1 MAKPEVI
8 FTERAPDALGPYSQA
23 IKAGSFVFTAGQ
35 IALDRKTNK
44 LVEGDIRDQT
54 RQVLTNLEHILKAA
68 GCDWKNVVKS
78 TIFLTDLGDFGAMNE
93 EYGSKF
99 GASPPARST
108 VQVSRLPLDAKV
120 EIDLVAFKG

>member
-44 LVEGDIRDQT
+44 LVDGDVREQT
-54 RQVLTNLEHILKAA
+54 RQVMLNLEHVLKAA
-68 GCDWKNVVKS
+68 GCDWKSVVKS
-78 TIFLTDLGDFGAMNE
+78 TIFLTDLSDFGTVNE

-99 GASPPARST
+99 GAAPPARST
-108 VQVSRLPLDAKV
+108 VQVARLPLDAKV
-120 EIDLVAFKG
+120 EIELVAFKG